1 MPAATDFASLVA
13 RYWAGYTVQNGL
25 VSNMTGGTLGAMNS
39 SRVPAGSPYMHFLN
53 YVNSST
59 THCVAIGT
67 RHPYYSYKWWWVAP
81 AA

>member
-1 MPAATDFASLVA
+1 MPAATDLAFLVA
-13 RYWAGYTVQNGL
+13 RYWSGYTVQNGL
-25 VSNMTGGTLGAMNS
+25 VSNMTGGALGAMNS
-39 SRVPAGSPYMHFLN
+39 SVGPPYMHFLN

-67 RHPYYSYKWWWVAP
+67 RHPYNSYKWWWVAP